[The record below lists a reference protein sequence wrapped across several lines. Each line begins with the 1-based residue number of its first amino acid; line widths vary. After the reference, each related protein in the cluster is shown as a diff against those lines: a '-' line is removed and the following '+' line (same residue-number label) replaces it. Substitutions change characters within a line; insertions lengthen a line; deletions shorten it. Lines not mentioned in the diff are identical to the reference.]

1 MYIEYYSNNNTLI
14 CMNNTQIVCILMFRF
29 KNIPD
34 ELDIIK
40 FSSKK
45 ITDLGFKFKYSLED
59 MFTGAVETCREKGL
73 LPKPEE
79 TTVNNELLPKP
90 AETTVNDTMQK

>member
-1 MYIEYYSNNNTLI
+1 
-14 CMNNTQIVCILMFRF
+14 MNNTQIVCILMFRF

-45 ITDLGFKFKYSLED
+45 ITYLSFKFKYSLED

>member
-1 MYIEYYSNNNTLI
+1 
-14 CMNNTQIVCILMFRF
+14 MNNTQIVCILMFRF

-79 TTVNNELLPKP
+79 TTVNNVLLPKP
-90 AETTVNDTMQK
+90 AETTVNDTMRK

>member
-1 MYIEYYSNNNTLI
+1 
-14 CMNNTQIVCILMFRF
+14 MNNTQIVCILMFRF

-79 TTVNNELLPKP
+79 TTVNGLLPKP
-90 AETTVNDTMQK
+90 PETTVNGTMQK